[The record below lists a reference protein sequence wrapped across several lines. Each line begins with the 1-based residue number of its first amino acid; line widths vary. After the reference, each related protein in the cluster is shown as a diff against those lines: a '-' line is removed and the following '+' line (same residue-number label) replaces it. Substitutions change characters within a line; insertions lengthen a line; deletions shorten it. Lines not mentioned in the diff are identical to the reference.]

1 MTSVC
6 VGDVIAV
13 VEQHFPPALAESWD
27 SNGLIVGDL
36 QAPVQKIHCALD
48 PVKETVSE
56 ALDAG
61 ADMLLTHHPLF
72 LRGTDTV
79 AEHTAK
85 GALVTL
91 LIRENCALYNAH
103 TNGDSAIEGT
113 AAVLAEMFELQ
124 HVQVIAPQDDAA
136 TVGLGRYGQLPT
148 PMRAGDLGEL
158 MAKRLPATAR
168 GVALAGDQNREI
180 RTLALLPGAGDSM
193 LEQVRAL
200 GVDAVLTSDLRHHVA
215 QEGAANGPVLFDAAH
230 FATESPWMARLAK
243 IVEREL
249 PSVQVSVSTLNTDP
263 WQAAFVR

>member
-1 MTSVC
+1 MTSVR

-13 VEQHFPPALAESWD
+13 VEQYFPPSLAESWD

-36 QAPVQKIHCALD
+36 NAEVHRIHCALD
-48 PVKETVSE
+48 PVKETVTE

-61 ADMLLTHHPLF
+61 ANMLLTHHPLF

-85 GALVTL
+85 GSLVTR
-91 LIRENCALYNAH
+91 LIRQNCALYNAH
-103 TNGDSAIEGT
+103 TNGDSASEGT
-113 AAVLAEMFELQ
+113 AVVLAEMFELKN
-124 HVQVIAPQDDAA
+124 VQVIAPQDEAA
-136 TVGLGRYGQLPT
+136 SVGLGRYGELPA
-148 PMRAGDLGEL
+148 PMRAGELGEL
-158 MAKRLPATAR
+158 MAKRLPKTAR
-168 GVALAGDQNREI
+168 GVAMAGDAQREI

-215 QEGAANGPVLFDAAH
+215 QEAAACGPVLFDAAH

-243 IVEREL
+243 VVEREL
-249 PSVQVSVSTLNTDP
+249 PSVQVSVSMLNTDP
-263 WQAAFVR
+263 WQAAFLR